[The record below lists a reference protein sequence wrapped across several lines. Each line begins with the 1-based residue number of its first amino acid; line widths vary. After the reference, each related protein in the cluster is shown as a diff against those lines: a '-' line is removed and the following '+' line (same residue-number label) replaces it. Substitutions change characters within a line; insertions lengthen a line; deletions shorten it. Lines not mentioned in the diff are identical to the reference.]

1 MSRSN
6 GAHSSRHTIVA
17 LLQDHPGALNRA
29 VSLFRRRGYNICSVN
44 VGPSEVD
51 GISRVTL
58 TVEADDVKPVV
69 QQLDR
74 LVEIV
79 RVSNVTTLPR
89 LERETA
95 LVRVSAAGTRAE
107 IAAIVAA
114 CSGRVLDVAADSM
127 MVEQTATPRE
137 IDDFIELLRPYG
149 IEELSRS
156 GCIAM
161 VRPPRNPINEQ

>member
-6 GAHSSRHTIVA
+6 GALANRHTIVA
-17 LLQDHPGALNRA
+17 LIQDHPGALNRA
-29 VSLFRRRGYNICSVN
+29 VSLFRRRGYNICCVN
-44 VGPSEVD
+44 VGQTERP
-51 GISRVTL
+51 GLSRMTL
-58 TVEADDVKPVV
+58 VVEADDVTLAV

-79 RVSNVTTLPR
+79 EISDVTALPR

-95 LVRVSAAGTRAE
+95 LVRVRSAGKRAE
-107 IAAIVAA
+107 IAAICAA
-114 CSGRVLDVAADSM
+114 CSGRVLDVSADSM
-127 MVEQTATPRE
+127 MVELTATPHE

-161 VRPPRNPINEQ
+161 VRPSRSSIHD

>member
-6 GAHSSRHTIVA
+6 GAPNSRHTIVA
-17 LLQDHPGALNRA
+17 MIQDHPGALNRA
-29 VSLFRRRGYNICSVN
+29 VSLFRRRGFNICCVN
-44 VGPSEVD
+44 VGETEMPGV
-51 GISRVTL
+51 SRMTL
-58 TVEADDVKPVV
+58 VVEAGDVNMIV
-69 QQLDR
+69 QQLGR

-79 RVSNVTTLPR
+79 RISNVTTLPR

-95 LVRVSAAGTRAE
+95 LVRVRAADKRGEVT
-107 IAAIVAA
+107 AICAA

-127 MVEQTATPRE
+127 ILEQTATPRE

-161 VRPPRNPINEQ
+161 VRPSRNANHE